1 MRTENSPEVITKKR
15 QQIIDAT
22 KVLFKDKDFDEI
34 TMSAIASA
42 AHVAKGT
49 VFNYFKTKESIFL
62 TILMEEYQRFIDLF
76 AQQLEHSTIKNK
88 ATLKKLILETTASI
102 WDDPNLYLFR
112 LDASLAMLEQ
122 TSDVELVARVK
133 SHMYETTQKLDTYI
147 HNYVE
152 NAENI
157 SIVSIMFTVNALL
170 IGYSNLVS
178 SQKMQNLLQ
187 KYDLNDYQLNAKTET
202 LDSLGLFLNGYL
214 KTSSK

>member
-1 MRTENSPEVITKKR
+1 MRTENSSEVITKKK

-22 KVLFKDKDFDEI
+22 KVLFRDKDFDEI

-42 AHVAKGT
+42 THVAKGT
-49 VFNYFKTKESIFL
+49 IFNYFKTKESIFL

-76 AQQLEHSTIKNK
+76 AQKLEHETIKNK
-88 ATLKKLILETTASI
+88 STLKKLILETTASI

-122 TSDVELVARVK
+122 TSDVELVAKVK
-133 SHMYETTQKLDTYI
+133 SHMYETTQKLDAYI

-187 KYDLNDYQLNAKTET
+187 KYELNDYQLNAKAET
-202 LDSLGLFLNGYL
+202 LASLDFFLNGYL